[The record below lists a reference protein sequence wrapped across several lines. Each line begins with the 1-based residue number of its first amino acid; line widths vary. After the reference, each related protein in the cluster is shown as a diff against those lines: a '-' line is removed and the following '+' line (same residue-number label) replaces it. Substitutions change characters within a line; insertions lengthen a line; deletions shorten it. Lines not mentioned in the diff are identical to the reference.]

1 MKKIECLRRLYDL
14 NQSILSEI
22 MSFLKDNDII
32 EENDVYEYK
41 VSLNKPEFLYKTL
54 ESIKKKVQMVSFQ
67 WTILPDEFI
76 IISIATEKEY
86 KEFIY
91 GQ

>member
-22 MSFLKDNDII
+22 VSFLQDNDII
-32 EENDVYEYK
+32 KENDVYEYK
-41 VSLNKPEFLYKTL
+41 ISLNKPEFLYKTL
-54 ESIKKKVQMVSFQ
+54 ENIKKKVQMVSFQ

>member
-22 MSFLKDNDII
+22 VSFLQDNDIMK
-32 EENDVYEYK
+32 ENDVYEYK
-41 VSLNKPEFLYKTL
+41 ISLNKPEFLYKTL
-54 ESIKKKVQMVSFQ
+54 ENIKKKVQMVSFQ